1 MEFQREKPEGNGQ
14 PGSAGRPNGEDLAYF
29 ISLQEAGAADSQYSA
44 QKWDRRAEAWNK
56 ERANKR
62 KGDGRVVSAVSYL
75 EQRGLL
81 QPSFEVADIG
91 CGPGRFAAAFAKR
104 VRRVVGLDLSEK
116 MVEHGREHI
125 RREGLANAELWVCD
139 FQTLDIEK
147 AGYKAA
153 FDLVFSSMTPAV
165 QGMNGLLKS
174 MEMSRGW
181 CCHITQLG
189 GCNQLRERM
198 MREVFG
204 RSESFHGFGRRFYAL
219 FNILF
224 LLGYEPET
232 SYDHLHRE
240 TLLEPDE
247 EYVESSLEHLL
258 PPEEQTRENAK
269 KIERWLQAQCNADGL
284 VREISDASYGR
295 VLWDVRKRSAR
306 IFDR

>member
-1 MEFQREKPEGNGQ
+1 MRRGQ
-14 PGSAGRPNGEDLAYF
+14 DDLEYF
-29 ISLQEAGAADSQYSA
+29 ISLQEEKALESGEFSA
-44 QKWDRRAEAWNK
+44 QKWDRRAESWNK

-62 KGDGRVVSAVSYL
+62 KGDGRVVSAVAYL

-81 QPSFEVADIG
+81 RPSFDVADIG

-125 RREGLANAELWVCD
+125 RREGLDNAALQVCD
-139 FQTLDIEK
+139 FRTLDLEK
-147 AGYKAA
+147 EGYQGA
-153 FDLVFSSMTPAV
+153 FDLVFSSMTPAI
-165 QGMNGLLKS
+165 QGMDGLRKV
-174 MEMSRGW
+174 MAMSRGW

-189 GCNQLRERM
+189 GRNQLRERL

-204 RSESFHGFGRRFYAL
+204 RKGSVWENRRGFYTL
-219 FNILF
+219 FNILL

-247 EYVESSLEHLL
+247 EYVESTLEHML
-258 PPEEQTRENAK
+258 PAEEQTRENAG
-269 KIERWLQAQCNADGL
+269 KIQRWLQGQRDRDGL
-284 VREISDASYGR
+284 VQEITDTSYGR
-295 VLWDVRKRSAR
+295 ILWDVRVREEWPDGRKSL
-306 IFDR
+306 